1 MRRHIYFCFDDEDK
15 ALAPV
20 QVVEKLLQSLSEV
33 DKDEEPSKGISL
45 DDGASAVIV
54 GEYSCALDPETWEKQ
69 EGGDVEAIKKAFG
82 NKQGEYFSSK
92 AGGAYFW
99 TLKMDWMDGG
109 DWGFVEQTKTGAV
122 LAPIWLSFT
131 KEEVQGRTQNAD
143 SKAKS
148 LKDAAVKTYAEACK
162 SAAATKSDGGAHPQ
176 SGPGSKQDA
185 KPPANVQPTKHT
197 KQQTRQ
203 KAVASSNKAE
213 STPFLSGWELGWN
226 DARSFFR
233 ARNEGDVLGAGADRI
248 GLKELWVLKRLSECG
263 IPSDKRSEFEHGI
276 WKGIEDFESA
286 ALD

>member
-1 MRRHIYFCFDDEDK
+1 LKC
-15 ALAPV
+15 
-20 QVVEKLLQSLSEV
+20 LSAI
-33 DKDEEPSKGISL
+33 DRNEETSRSINL

-69 EGGDVEAIKKAFG
+69 DGGDLDAIKKSFG

-92 AGGAYFW
+92 VGGAYFW

-109 DWGFVEQTKTGAV
+109 DWGFVEQTKTSAI

-131 KEEVQGRTQNAD
+131 KEEVEGRTQNAD

-148 LKDAAVKTYAEACK
+148 LKDAAVKTYAESTK
-162 SAAATKSDGGAHPQ
+162 SALGAKSDEATSRVHQQ
-176 SGPGSKQDA
+176 SNPNPKQDAKQQGSKQDA
-185 KPPANVQPTKHT
+185 KPPGRVPPTKHT
-197 KQQTRQ
+197 KQQIKQ
-203 KAVASSNKAE
+203 KATAQPSKPE

-233 ARNEGDVLGAGADRI
+233 SRNEGDLPGVGADRI

-263 IPSDKRSEFEHGI
+263 LPADKRGELEHGI
-276 WKGIEDFESA
+276 WKGIDDFESA